1 MAFENEED
9 YLDNLLKSITSED
22 NGDSGEHLL
31 ETDSEM
37 QMPETFGDSQE
48 EDVDE
53 DIFERLLLQQEEEL
67 HTDKEMEQSA
77 EDDMNFMEALFGN
90 QDDTAEEEDILDVP
104 VEDETKA
111 ELKSLDD
118 LLPKEAVSEDV
129 MPEDEVSL
137 QMENTEFSE
146 ADDIGI
152 PMTEDSEVPVIE
164 DTEFP
169 ETNAGQ
175 FLETENDAF
184 LEPGEM
190 ENQESENA
198 QFPMLDND
206 ELPEFEDE
214 MVSAV
219 DDEILP
225 DLEDIILPEVED
237 EVFAEDF
244 MEEIPDE
251 ISEDIV
257 ADGEDFEDFTQYPD
271 NEEVDLN
278 IGNELIGQIDGL
290 FSDVEEELEEEQ
302 NVEPFGLMAE
312 EDKPLGVNMEDTAQE
327 ADYSNL
333 EVDDELKALLGV
345 ESPEQLAD
353 IPSEGE
359 GLSENELVKLAQ
371 MESAASFEMD
381 PGIEE
386 DAMGT
391 AFVQEDNFGGE
402 SQGALEAEQPKEPG
416 QNSNK
421 NTTGLIAKLL
431 AIFKKNNGDKSQD
444 AEGNENQKVLDELFD
459 ENGELL
465 DDDKK
470 IKKKGLFFKSGKK
483 KSGALDTSDEDD
495 DDDSD
500 DIESPEE
507 IARKEEKARKKKEKK
522 EKKEKEKQE
531 KKEKK
536 EQKPKK
542 EKKPKVKKE
551 KPPVNPADLIHV
563 KPVAIIIMAV
573 IVAGIVGYVYF
584 FVSSFNYNNAM
595 DRAAY
600 YMADKRYTNA
610 YRAVSGIE
618 MKSEEDIAL
627 KEQIVTIMYVQHY
640 YDAYERYLKVD
651 LQFEAL
657 DSLIR
662 GIKTYDDCY
671 QFAIEQGI
679 TADYEIVRA
688 KLVAALEQYGIT
700 EAMARTYGAM
710 TNYTQYKYIL
720 EGYGGVSNDSGN

>member
-22 NGDSGEHLL
+22 NGNSGEDLF
-31 ETDSEM
+31 ETDSET
-37 QMPETFGDSQE
+37 QMPETFVDSQ

-53 DIFERLLLQQEEEL
+53 DVFERLLQQQEEEL
-67 HTDKEMEQSA
+67 RSDGEEEQSA
-77 EDDMNFMEALFGN
+77 EDEASFMEALLGN
-90 QDDTAEEEDILDVP
+90 HENPVWEEEPLEVP
-104 VEDETKA
+104 ADA
-111 ELKSLDD
+111 EPESEIGEQDD
-118 LLPKEAVSEDV
+118 LLPEETVLEDTIA
-129 MPEDEVSL
+129 EDEPFDDEAIL
-137 QMENTEFSE
+137 QMENTEFPE
-146 ADDIGI
+146 LDNMEI
-152 PMTEDSEVPVIE
+152 PQMESAELPEIEVEEFPELDNIESPETEG
-164 DTEFP
+164 TEFP
-169 ETNAGQ
+169 
-175 FLETENDAF
+175 
-184 LEPGEM
+184 M
-190 ENQESENA
+190 
-198 QFPMLDND
+198 M
-206 ELPEFEDE
+206 EDE
-214 MVSAV
+214 EFSEPE
-219 DDEILP
+219 DEVHP
-225 DLEDIILPEVED
+225 TADNEMMPELEDIVIPEADVESFAGDFTEDVQDDSAEYIVED
-237 EVFAEDF
+237 GA
-244 MEEIPDE
+244 
-251 ISEDIV
+251 
-257 ADGEDFEDFTQYPD
+257 ADEDFTQYPD
-271 NEEVDLN
+271 SEEDALDS
-278 IGNELIGQIDGL
+278 GNELIGQIDGL
-290 FSDVEEELEEEQ
+290 FNDVEEELEEERGAEQ
-302 NVEPFGLMAE
+302 FGVTME
-312 EDKPLGVNMEDTAQE
+312 EDGALTGGIEEPGQE
-327 ADYSNL
+327 VDYSNM
-333 EVDDELKALLGV
+333 EVDDELKELLGV
-345 ESPEQLAD
+345 ESAEQLAD
-353 IPSEGE
+353 IPSESE
-359 GLSENELVKLAQ
+359 GLSENELVKLAA
-371 MESAASFEMD
+371 MESAASFELD
-381 PGIEE
+381 SGSENGVAGVDAIQKDDLNNDGQGTPEEEYIKKSGGVDEKAPGL
-386 DAMGT
+386 M
-391 AFVQEDNFGGE
+391 
-402 SQGALEAEQPKEPG
+402 
-416 QNSNK
+416 
-421 NTTGLIAKLL
+421 AKLL
-431 AIFKKNNGDKSQD
+431 SIFKRKNDNRSDSS
-444 AEGNENQKVLDELFD
+444 EENENQKVLDELFD

-470 IKKKGLFFKSGKK
+470 IKKKGLFFKSGEK
-483 KSGALDTSDEDD
+483 KSNILDSDGENDEE
-495 DDDSD
+495 D

-610 YRAVSGIE
+610 YRAISGIK

-627 KEQIVTIMYVQHY
+627 QEQIVTIMYVQHY

-662 GIKTYDDCY
+662 GVKTYDDCY
-671 QFAIEQGI
+671 QFAVEQGI
-679 TADYEIVRA
+679 TADYEIVKA

>member
-22 NGDSGEHLL
+22 NGNSGEDLF
-31 ETDSEM
+31 ETDSET
-37 QMPETFGDSQE
+37 QMPETFVDSQ

-53 DIFERLLLQQEEEL
+53 DVFERLLQQQEEEL
-67 HTDKEMEQSA
+67 RSDGEEEQSA
-77 EDDMNFMEALFGN
+77 EDEASFMEALLGN
-90 QDDTAEEEDILDVP
+90 HENPVWEEEPLEVP
-104 VEDETKA
+104 ADA
-111 ELKSLDD
+111 EPESEIGEQDD
-118 LLPKEAVSEDV
+118 LLPEETVLEDTIA
-129 MPEDEVSL
+129 EDEPFDNEAIL
-137 QMENTEFSE
+137 QMENTEFPE
-146 ADDIGI
+146 LDNMEI
-152 PMTEDSEVPVIE
+152 PQMESAELPEIEVEEFPELDNIEIPETEG
-164 DTEFP
+164 TEFP
-169 ETNAGQ
+169 
-175 FLETENDAF
+175 
-184 LEPGEM
+184 M
-190 ENQESENA
+190 
-198 QFPMLDND
+198 M
-206 ELPEFEDE
+206 EDE
-214 MVSAV
+214 EFSEPE
-219 DDEILP
+219 DEVHP
-225 DLEDIILPEVED
+225 TADNEMMPELEDIVIPEADVESFAGDFTEDVQDDSAEYIVED
-237 EVFAEDF
+237 GA
-244 MEEIPDE
+244 
-251 ISEDIV
+251 
-257 ADGEDFEDFTQYPD
+257 ADEDFTQYPGS
-271 NEEVDLN
+271 EEDALDS
-278 IGNELIGQIDGL
+278 GNELIGQIDGL
-290 FSDVEEELEEEQ
+290 FNDVEEELEEERGAEQ
-302 NVEPFGLMAE
+302 FGVTME
-312 EDKPLGVNMEDTAQE
+312 EDGVLTGGIEEPGQE
-327 ADYSNL
+327 VDYSNM
-333 EVDDELKALLGV
+333 EVDDELKELLGV
-345 ESPEQLAD
+345 ESAEQLAD
-353 IPSEGE
+353 IPSESE
-359 GLSENELVKLAQ
+359 GLSENELVKLAA
-371 MESAASFEMD
+371 MESAASFELD
-381 PGIEE
+381 SGSENGVAGVDAIQKDDLNNDGQGTPEEEYIKKSGGVDEKAPGL
-386 DAMGT
+386 M
-391 AFVQEDNFGGE
+391 
-402 SQGALEAEQPKEPG
+402 
-416 QNSNK
+416 
-421 NTTGLIAKLL
+421 AKLL
-431 AIFKKNNGDKSQD
+431 SIFKRKNDNRSDSS
-444 AEGNENQKVLDELFD
+444 EENENQKVLDELFD

-470 IKKKGLFFKSGKK
+470 IKKKGLFFKSGEK
-483 KSGALDTSDEDD
+483 KSNILDSDGENDEE
-495 DDDSD
+495 D

-610 YRAVSGIE
+610 YRAISGIK

-627 KEQIVTIMYVQHY
+627 QEQIVTIMYVQHY

-662 GIKTYDDCY
+662 GVKTYDDCY
-671 QFAIEQGI
+671 QFAVEQGI
-679 TADYEIVRA
+679 TADYEIVKA

>member
-22 NGDSGEHLL
+22 NGNSGEDLF
-31 ETDSEM
+31 ETDSET
-37 QMPETFGDSQE
+37 QMPETFVDSQ

-53 DIFERLLLQQEEEL
+53 DVFERLLQQQEEEL
-67 HTDKEMEQSA
+67 RSDGEEEQSA
-77 EDDMNFMEALFGN
+77 EDEASFMEALLGN
-90 QDDTAEEEDILDVP
+90 HENPVWEEEPLEVP
-104 VEDETKA
+104 ADA
-111 ELKSLDD
+111 EPESEIGEQDD
-118 LLPKEAVSEDV
+118 LLPEETVLEDTIA
-129 MPEDEVSL
+129 EDEPFDDEAIL
-137 QMENTEFSE
+137 QMENTEFPE
-146 ADDIGI
+146 LDNMEI
-152 PMTEDSEVPVIE
+152 PQMESAELPEIEVEEFPELDNIESPETEG
-164 DTEFP
+164 TEFP
-169 ETNAGQ
+169 
-175 FLETENDAF
+175 
-184 LEPGEM
+184 M
-190 ENQESENA
+190 
-198 QFPMLDND
+198 M
-206 ELPEFEDE
+206 EDE
-214 MVSAV
+214 EFSEPE
-219 DDEILP
+219 DEVHP
-225 DLEDIILPEVED
+225 TADNEMMPELEDIVIPEADVESFAGDFTEDVQDDSAEYIVED
-237 EVFAEDF
+237 GA
-244 MEEIPDE
+244 
-251 ISEDIV
+251 
-257 ADGEDFEDFTQYPD
+257 ADEDFTQYPD
-271 NEEVDLN
+271 SEEDALDS
-278 IGNELIGQIDGL
+278 GNELIGQIDGL
-290 FSDVEEELEEEQ
+290 FNDVEEELEEERGAEQ
-302 NVEPFGLMAE
+302 FGVTME
-312 EDKPLGVNMEDTAQE
+312 EDGALTGGIEEPGQE
-327 ADYSNL
+327 VDYSNM
-333 EVDDELKALLGV
+333 EVDDELKELLGV
-345 ESPEQLAD
+345 ESAEQLAD
-353 IPSEGE
+353 IPSESE
-359 GLSENELVKLAQ
+359 GLSENELVKLAA
-371 MESAASFEMD
+371 MESAASFELD
-381 PGIEE
+381 SGSENGVAGVDAIQKDDLNNDGQGTPEEEYIKKSGGVDEKAPGL
-386 DAMGT
+386 M
-391 AFVQEDNFGGE
+391 
-402 SQGALEAEQPKEPG
+402 
-416 QNSNK
+416 
-421 NTTGLIAKLL
+421 AKLL
-431 AIFKKNNGDKSQD
+431 SIFKRKNDNRSDSS
-444 AEGNENQKVLDELFD
+444 EENENQKVLDELFD

-470 IKKKGLFFKSGKK
+470 IKKKGLFFKSGEK
-483 KSGALDTSDEDD
+483 KSNILDSDGENDEE
-495 DDDSD
+495 D

-551 KPPVNPADLIHV
+551 KPSVNPADLIHV

-610 YRAVSGIE
+610 YRAISGIK

-627 KEQIVTIMYVQHY
+627 QEQIVTIMYVQHY

-662 GIKTYDDCY
+662 GVKTYDDCY
-671 QFAIEQGI
+671 QFAVEQGI
-679 TADYEIVRA
+679 TADYEIVKA

>member
-22 NGDSGEHLL
+22 NGNSGEDLF
-31 ETDSEM
+31 ETDSET
-37 QMPETFGDSQE
+37 QMPETFVDSQ

-53 DIFERLLLQQEEEL
+53 DVFERLLQQQEEEL
-67 HTDKEMEQSA
+67 RSDGEEEQSA
-77 EDDMNFMEALFGN
+77 EDEASFMEALLGN
-90 QDDTAEEEDILDVP
+90 HENPVWEEEPLEVP
-104 VEDETKA
+104 ADA
-111 ELKSLDD
+111 EPESEIGEQDD
-118 LLPKEAVSEDV
+118 LLPEETVLEDTIA
-129 MPEDEVSL
+129 EDEPFDDEAIL
-137 QMENTEFSE
+137 QMENTEFPE
-146 ADDIGI
+146 LDNMEI
-152 PMTEDSEVPVIE
+152 PQMESAELPEIEVEEFPELDNIEIPETEG
-164 DTEFP
+164 TEFP
-169 ETNAGQ
+169 
-175 FLETENDAF
+175 
-184 LEPGEM
+184 M
-190 ENQESENA
+190 
-198 QFPMLDND
+198 M
-206 ELPEFEDE
+206 EDE
-214 MVSAV
+214 EFSEPE
-219 DDEILP
+219 DEVHLTADNEMMP
-225 DLEDIILPEVED
+225 ELEDIVIPEADVESFAGDFTEDVQDDSAEYIVED
-237 EVFAEDF
+237 GA
-244 MEEIPDE
+244 
-251 ISEDIV
+251 
-257 ADGEDFEDFTQYPD
+257 ADEDFTQYPD
-271 NEEVDLN
+271 SEEDALDS
-278 IGNELIGQIDGL
+278 GNELIGQIDGL
-290 FSDVEEELEEEQ
+290 FNDVEEELEEERGAEQ
-302 NVEPFGLMAE
+302 FGVTME
-312 EDKPLGVNMEDTAQE
+312 EDGALTGGIEEPGQE
-327 ADYSNL
+327 VDYSNM
-333 EVDDELKALLGV
+333 EVDDELKELLGV
-345 ESPEQLAD
+345 ESAEQLAD
-353 IPSEGE
+353 IPSESE
-359 GLSENELVKLAQ
+359 GLSENELVKLAA
-371 MESAASFEMD
+371 MESAASFELD
-381 PGIEE
+381 SGSENGVAGVDAIQKDDLNNDGQGTPEEEYIKKSGGVDEKAPGL
-386 DAMGT
+386 M
-391 AFVQEDNFGGE
+391 
-402 SQGALEAEQPKEPG
+402 
-416 QNSNK
+416 
-421 NTTGLIAKLL
+421 AKLL
-431 AIFKKNNGDKSQD
+431 SIFKRKNDNRSDSS
-444 AEGNENQKVLDELFD
+444 EENENQKVLDELFD

-470 IKKKGLFFKSGKK
+470 IKKKGLFFKSGEK
-483 KSGALDTSDEDD
+483 KSNILDSDGENDEE
-495 DDDSD
+495 D

-610 YRAVSGIE
+610 YRAISGIK

-627 KEQIVTIMYVQHY
+627 QEQIVTIMYVQHY

-662 GIKTYDDCY
+662 GVKTYDDCY
-671 QFAIEQGI
+671 QFAVEQGI
-679 TADYEIVRA
+679 TADYEIVKA

>member
-22 NGDSGEHLL
+22 NGDSGEELL
-31 ETDSEM
+31 ETDSEI
-37 QMPETFGDSQE
+37 QMPETFDDSQE
-48 EDVDE
+48 DDVDE
-53 DIFERLLLQQEEEL
+53 DIFEKLLLQQEEEL
-67 HTDKEMEQSA
+67 HTDNKMEQSA
-77 EDDMNFMEALFGN
+77 EDDMNFMEALLGN
-90 QDDTAEEEDILDVP
+90 QNDSAEEEEILDVSM
-104 VEDETKA
+104 DEEPA
-111 ELKSLDD
+111 SEVNEPDD
-118 LLPKEAVSEDV
+118 LLQGEAVSESV
-129 MPEDEVSL
+129 IPEDETVL
-137 QMENTEFSE
+137 QTENTTFPEM
-146 ADDIGI
+146 DDELS
-152 PMTEDSEVPVIE
+152 MIE
-164 DTEFP
+164 DTEVPAVEDMEFP
-169 ETNAGQ
+169 ETTTGEFFGTEDNA
-175 FLETENDAF
+175 FS
-184 LEPGEM
+184 EPDDM
-190 ENQESENA
+190 EIPEPEST
-198 QFPMLDND
+198 QFPMMDND
-206 ELPEFEDE
+206 ELPELEDE
-214 MVSAV
+214 VISAA
-219 DDEILP
+219 DDDMLP
-225 DLEDIILPEVED
+225 DLEDIVIPEVDD
-237 EVFAEDF
+237 EAFAGDF
-244 MEEIPDE
+244 TEGMTDEIP
-251 ISEDIV
+251 EDIA
-257 ADGEDFEDFTQYPD
+257 ADDESFEDLTQFSD
-271 NEEVDLN
+271 NEEDDLD

-290 FSDVEEELEEEQ
+290 FNDVEEEMQEEQ
-302 NVEPFGLMAE
+302 NADSLGMME
-312 EDKPLGVNMEDTAQE
+312 EDETFGVSMEEPTQE
-327 ADYSNL
+327 VDYSNL

-345 ESPEQLAD
+345 ESPEQLAQ

-359 GLSENELVKLAQ
+359 GLSENELAKLAE
-371 MESAASFEMD
+371 MESAASVEMN
-381 PGIEE
+381 PGSEE
-386 DAMGT
+386 DALGA
-391 AFVQEDNFGGE
+391 AFMQEDDLDGE
-402 SQGALEAEQPKEPG
+402 SRSESEAEQTKEPG

-421 NTTGLIAKLL
+421 TSTGLIAKLL
-431 AIFKKNNGDKSQD
+431 SIFKKNNGDKSD
-444 AEGNENQKVLDELFD
+444 GSEGNENQKVLDELFD

-465 DDDKK
+465 DDEKK
-470 IKKKGLFFKSGKK
+470 IKKKGLFFKSDKK
-483 KSGALDTSDEDD
+483 KTGILDASDEDD
-495 DDDSD
+495 DED

-507 IARKEEKARKKKEKK
+507 IARREEKARKKKEKK

-600 YMADKRYTNA
+600 YMVDKRYTNA
-610 YRAVSGIE
+610 YRAISGLE

-671 QFAIEQGI
+671 QFALEQGI
-679 TADYEIVRA
+679 TADYEIVKA

>member
-22 NGDSGEHLL
+22 NKDSGEDLS
-31 ETDSEM
+31 EDSEM
-37 QMPETFGDSQE
+37 EMPETFVDSQKE
-48 EDVDE
+48 EYADEDV
-53 DIFERLLLQQEEEL
+53 FEKLFLQEEEEQ
-67 HTDKEMEQSA
+67 HSNDVEEQS
-77 EDDMNFMEALFGN
+77 EDDEMNIMQALLNNEKAAAWENDSSDGLVDGEEPDPTLQEFDSVLSEDKAMENIELP
-90 QDDTAEEEDILDVP
+90 I
-104 VEDETKA
+104 VEDTENVELPVVEDA
-111 ELKSLDD
+111 EFPEIENVE
-118 LLPKEAVSEDV
+118 LPVV
-129 MPEDEVSL
+129 
-137 QMENTEFSE
+137 
-146 ADDIGI
+146 
-152 PMTEDSEVPVIE
+152 E

-169 ETNAGQ
+169 D
-175 FLETENDAF
+175 TEDTELPEIEDIEF
-184 LEPGEM
+184 HEM
-190 ENQESENA
+190 ENKEIEDMENED
-198 QFPMLDND
+198 FPMTEYGDL
-206 ELPEFEDE
+206 F
-214 MVSAV
+214 A
-219 DDEILP
+219 P
-225 DLEDIILPEVED
+225 DD
-237 EVFAEDF
+237 EVFSV
-244 MEEIPDE
+244 PDE
-251 ISEDIV
+251 ERFPEMEDITIPELDEELFV
-257 ADGEDFEDFTQYPD
+257 GNNTENLTDDLENIGDFTQYQD
-271 NEEVDLN
+271 SQEANLDDE
-278 IGNELIGQIDGL
+278 NELIGQIDGL
-290 FSDVEEELEEEQ
+290 FNDAEEELEEEKDTEQ
-302 NVEPFGLMAE
+302 FGLMKG
-312 EDKPLGVNMEDTAQE
+312 EDEALTGSMEVPEQQ
-327 ADYSNL
+327 ADYANL
-333 EVDDELKALLGV
+333 EVDDELKELLGV
-345 ESPEQLAD
+345 ESAEQLAD
-353 IPSEGE
+353 IPQESE
-359 GLSENELVKLAQ
+359 GLSEDELVKLAE
-371 MESAASFEMD
+371 METAASYEAD
-381 PGIEE
+381 PEGENNLAHA
-386 DAMGT
+386 DSFGND
-391 AFVQEDNFGGE
+391 VQDVSGPEQTKESGE
-402 SQGALEAEQPKEPG
+402 KKKKSA
-416 QNSNK
+416 S
-421 NTTGLIAKLL
+421 GLMARLFS
-431 AIFKKNNGDKSQD
+431 IFKKKDSTQSESAD
-444 AEGNENQKVLDELFD
+444 ENENQKVLDELFD

-470 IKKKGLFFKSGKK
+470 IKKKGLFFRSGKN
-483 KSGALDTSDEDD
+483 SDD
-495 DDDSD
+495 DAAVDEEDLD

-563 KPVAIIIMAV
+563 KPVAVIIMAV

-610 YRAVSGIE
+610 YRAISGIE

-657 DSLIR
+657 DSLIQ

-671 QFAIEQGI
+671 QFAVEQGI
-679 TADYEIVRA
+679 TADYEVVRA

-720 EGYGGVSNDSGN
+720 EGYGGISNDSGN

>member
-22 NGDSGEHLL
+22 NGNSGEDLF
-31 ETDSEM
+31 ETDSET
-37 QMPETFGDSQE
+37 QMPETFVDSQ

-53 DIFERLLLQQEEEL
+53 DVFERLLQQQEEEL
-67 HTDKEMEQSA
+67 RSDGEEEQSA
-77 EDDMNFMEALFGN
+77 EDEASFMEALLGN
-90 QDDTAEEEDILDVP
+90 HENPVWEEEPLEVP
-104 VEDETKA
+104 ADA
-111 ELKSLDD
+111 EPESEIGEQDD
-118 LLPKEAVSEDV
+118 LLPEETVLEDTIAEDEPFDDEAILQIENTKFPELDNMEIPQMESAELPEIEVEEFPELDNIEIPETEGTEFPMMEDEEFSE
-129 MPEDEVSL
+129 PEDEVHP
-137 QMENTEFSE
+137 T
-146 ADDIGI
+146 ADNE
-152 PMTEDSEVPVIE
+152 MM
-164 DTEFP
+164 P
-169 ETNAGQ
+169 E
-175 FLETENDAF
+175 
-184 LEPGEM
+184 
-190 ENQESENA
+190 
-198 QFPMLDND
+198 
-206 ELPEFEDE
+206 
-214 MVSAV
+214 
-219 DDEILP
+219 
-225 DLEDIILPEVED
+225 LEDIVIPEADVESFAGDFTEDVQDDSAEYIVED
-237 EVFAEDF
+237 GA
-244 MEEIPDE
+244 
-251 ISEDIV
+251 
-257 ADGEDFEDFTQYPD
+257 ADEDFTQYPGS
-271 NEEVDLN
+271 EENALDS
-278 IGNELIGQIDGL
+278 GNELIGQIDGL
-290 FSDVEEELEEEQ
+290 FNDVEEELEEERGTEQ
-302 NVEPFGLMAE
+302 FGVTME
-312 EDKPLGVNMEDTAQE
+312 EDGVLTGGIEEPGQE
-327 ADYSNL
+327 VDYSNM
-333 EVDDELKALLGV
+333 EVDDELKELLGV
-345 ESPEQLAD
+345 ESAEQLAD
-353 IPSEGE
+353 IPSESE
-359 GLSENELVKLAQ
+359 GLSENELVKLAA
-371 MESAASFEMD
+371 MESAASFELD
-381 PGIEE
+381 SGSENGVAGVDAIQKDDLNNDGQGTPEEEYIKKSGGVDEKAPGL
-386 DAMGT
+386 M
-391 AFVQEDNFGGE
+391 
-402 SQGALEAEQPKEPG
+402 
-416 QNSNK
+416 
-421 NTTGLIAKLL
+421 AKLL
-431 AIFKKNNGDKSQD
+431 SIFKRKNDNRSDSS
-444 AEGNENQKVLDELFD
+444 EENENQKVLDELFD

-470 IKKKGLFFKSGKK
+470 IKKKGLFFKSGEK
-483 KSGALDTSDEDD
+483 KSNILDSDGENDEE
-495 DDDSD
+495 D

-610 YRAVSGIE
+610 YRAISGIK

-627 KEQIVTIMYVQHY
+627 QEQIVTIMYVQHY

-662 GIKTYDDCY
+662 GVKTYDDCY
-671 QFAIEQGI
+671 QFAVEQGI
-679 TADYEIVRA
+679 TADYEIVKA

>member
-1 MAFENEED
+1 MDF
-9 YLDNLLKSITSED
+9 Y
-22 NGDSGEHLL
+22 
-31 ETDSEM
+31 
-37 QMPETFGDSQE
+37 
-48 EDVDE
+48 
-53 DIFERLLLQQEEEL
+53 
-67 HTDKEMEQSA
+67 
-77 EDDMNFMEALFGN
+77 
-90 QDDTAEEEDILDVP
+90 
-104 VEDETKA
+104 
-111 ELKSLDD
+111 
-118 LLPKEAVSEDV
+118 
-129 MPEDEVSL
+129 
-137 QMENTEFSE
+137 
-146 ADDIGI
+146 
-152 PMTEDSEVPVIE
+152 
-164 DTEFP
+164 
-169 ETNAGQ
+169 
-175 FLETENDAF
+175 
-184 LEPGEM
+184 
-190 ENQESENA
+190 
-198 QFPMLDND
+198 
-206 ELPEFEDE
+206 
-214 MVSAV
+214 
-219 DDEILP
+219 
-225 DLEDIILPEVED
+225 IIWL
-237 EVFAEDF
+237 
-244 MEEIPDE
+244 
-251 ISEDIV
+251 
-257 ADGEDFEDFTQYPD
+257 
-271 NEEVDLN
+271 
-278 IGNELIGQIDGL
+278 
-290 FSDVEEELEEEQ
+290 EEELEEEQ

-618 MKSEEDIAL
+618 MKRS
-627 KEQIVTIMYVQHY
+627 TP
-640 YDAYERYLKVD
+640 
-651 LQFEAL
+651 F
-657 DSLIR
+657 
-662 GIKTYDDCY
+662 
-671 QFAIEQGI
+671 
-679 TADYEIVRA
+679 
-688 KLVAALEQYGIT
+688 
-700 EAMARTYGAM
+700 
-710 TNYTQYKYIL
+710 
-720 EGYGGVSNDSGN
+720 

>member
-22 NGDSGEHLL
+22 NGNSGEDLF
-31 ETDSEM
+31 ETDSET
-37 QMPETFGDSQE
+37 QMPETFVDSQ

-53 DIFERLLLQQEEEL
+53 DVFERLLQQQEEEL
-67 HTDKEMEQSA
+67 RSDGEEEQSA
-77 EDDMNFMEALFGN
+77 EDEASFMEALLGN
-90 QDDTAEEEDILDVP
+90 HENPVWEEEPLEVP
-104 VEDETKA
+104 ADA
-111 ELKSLDD
+111 EPESEIGEQDD
-118 LLPKEAVSEDV
+118 LLPEETVLEDTIA
-129 MPEDEVSL
+129 EDEPFDDEAIL
-137 QMENTEFSE
+137 QMENTEFPELDNMEISQME
-146 ADDIGI
+146 SAELPEIEVEEFPELDNIEI
-152 PMTEDSEVPVIE
+152 PETEG
-164 DTEFP
+164 TEFP
-169 ETNAGQ
+169 
-175 FLETENDAF
+175 
-184 LEPGEM
+184 M
-190 ENQESENA
+190 
-198 QFPMLDND
+198 M
-206 ELPEFEDE
+206 EDE
-214 MVSAV
+214 EFSEPE
-219 DDEILP
+219 DEVHP
-225 DLEDIILPEVED
+225 TADNEMMPELEDIVIPEADVESFVGDFTEDVQDDSAEYIVED
-237 EVFAEDF
+237 GAAD
-244 MEEIPDE
+244 
-251 ISEDIV
+251 EDI
-257 ADGEDFEDFTQYPD
+257 TQYPD
-271 NEEVDLN
+271 SEEDALDS
-278 IGNELIGQIDGL
+278 GNELIGQIDGL
-290 FSDVEEELEEEQ
+290 FNDVEEELEEERGAEQ
-302 NVEPFGLMAE
+302 FGVTME
-312 EDKPLGVNMEDTAQE
+312 EDGALTGGIEEPGQE
-327 ADYSNL
+327 VDYSNM
-333 EVDDELKALLGV
+333 EVDDELKELLGV
-345 ESPEQLAD
+345 ESAEQLAD
-353 IPSEGE
+353 IPSESE
-359 GLSENELVKLAQ
+359 GLSENELVKLAA
-371 MESAASFEMD
+371 MESAASFELD
-381 PGIEE
+381 SGSENGVAGVDAIQKDDLNNDGQGTPEEEYIKKSGGVDEKAPGL
-386 DAMGT
+386 M
-391 AFVQEDNFGGE
+391 
-402 SQGALEAEQPKEPG
+402 
-416 QNSNK
+416 
-421 NTTGLIAKLL
+421 AKLL
-431 AIFKKNNGDKSQD
+431 SIFKRKNDNRSDSS
-444 AEGNENQKVLDELFD
+444 EENENQKVLDELFD

-470 IKKKGLFFKSGKK
+470 IKKKGLFFKSGEK
-483 KSGALDTSDEDD
+483 KSNILDSDGENDEE
-495 DDDSD
+495 D

-563 KPVAIIIMAV
+563 KPVAMIIMAV

-610 YRAVSGIE
+610 YRAISGIK

-627 KEQIVTIMYVQHY
+627 QEQIVTIMYVQHY

-662 GIKTYDDCY
+662 GVKTYDDCY
-671 QFAIEQGI
+671 QFAVEQGI
-679 TADYEIVRA
+679 TADYEIVKA